1 MEQNMQLQQPKL
13 KKRKIITA
21 VIFII
26 IFLAI
31 VYWGWTEYN
40 QWWQVRKEYVRMG
53 LAENKFPYRM
63 YTERELVEKGI
74 WTSESPALKAVPT
87 RTTPE
92 ETYAKFRQALIDG
105 DLDKAAECFVRE
117 YREEWKKS
125 LYEIKEKEFLKDMVK
140 DLPRKLEDTYLY
152 TDDITG
158 ENTRNRNLN
167 NIAISSYIY
176 VLENDSQ
183 RIAHT
188 ISFEKNWDGDWLI
201 KDL

>member
-31 VYWGWTEYN
+31 VYLGWTEYN

-105 DLDKAAECFVRE
+105 DLDKAAECFVKEKQEE
-117 YREEWKKS
+117 YKEALIKAKEEGRIPEILDQLTEIYPRGETITKGYMGEAITT
-125 LYEIKEKEFLKDMVK
+125 YEIF
-140 DLPRKLEDTYLY
+140 
-152 TDDITG
+152 II
-158 ENTRNRNLN
+158 ENGKKVSN
-167 NIAISSYIY
+167 AIP
-176 VLENDSQ
+176 
-183 RIAHT
+183 
-188 ISFEKNWDGDWLI
+188 FEKNWDGDWLI